1 MDYWFQLL
9 VVLNKPF
16 DGWDYLYNSEM
27 FVVYTK
33 NTVPQNSI
41 TKINTLGLTKT
52 STATGALYYVN
63 RVDIVVQERP

>member
-1 MDYWFQLL
+1 MGPLWFEQKILA
-9 VVLNKPF
+9 
-16 DGWDYLYNSEM
+16 GGNS
-27 FVVYTK
+27 T
-33 NTVPQNSI
+33 